1 MSATVAGSTVATAMA
16 SNAVIETVKMSP
28 SVRMRWAPS
37 HTAAPRSS
45 ATAGSATRRTLRG
58 GAACQE
64 VGERAERAPFV
75 GLCDQRL
82 GLVAI
87 ALLCC
92 IALALGVLDER
103 EADTP
108 LRRID

>member
-16 SNAVIETVKMSP
+16 SNAVIETVKISP

-37 HTAAPRSS
+37 HTSAPRSS
-45 ATAGSATRRTLRG
+45 ATAGSATRRTLR